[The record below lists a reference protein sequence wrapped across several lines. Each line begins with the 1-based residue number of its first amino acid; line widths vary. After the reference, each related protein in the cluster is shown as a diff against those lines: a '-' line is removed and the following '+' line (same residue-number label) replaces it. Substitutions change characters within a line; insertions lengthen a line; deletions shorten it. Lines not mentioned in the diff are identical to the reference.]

1 MKKRELWFGLG
12 MIAGGILFLLAAL
25 LLETPLDSLFCGFFG
40 AFTGPGVMQV
50 YKYVKWTKLE
60 TADSC
65 QQHFE
70 EEQIELRDERK
81 SMLRDR
87 ALCLCPGDAAG
98 LRRHRGLL
106 YSGEAGRS
114 AGGGGG
120 AADLFPGGVPAGRV
134 YSRHP
139 DLQAAGDAILRARG
153 RPGRDG
159 PNTSLFTET

>member
-65 QQHFE
+65 QKHFE

-87 ALCLCPGDAAG
+87 SGRYAYIL
-98 LRRHRGLL
+98 GLL
-106 YSGEAGRS
+106 AVALALLVFSVLDAFGVVEEDTASLMILFLAGYAVFQLV
-114 AGGGGG
+114 AGWVIYRW
-120 AADLFPGGVPAGRV
+120 LEKR
-134 YSRHP
+134 Y
-139 DLQAAGDAILRARG
+139 
-153 RPGRDG
+153 
-159 PNTSLFTET
+159 

>member
-1 MKKRELWFGLG
+1 MKKSYLWSGLG

-60 TADSC
+60 TPDSY
-65 QQHFE
+65 QRHLE

-87 ALCLCPGDAAG
+87 SGRYAYIL
-98 LRRHRGLL
+98 GLL
-106 YSGEAGRS
+106 AVALALLVFSVLDAFGVVEEDTASLMILFLAGYAVFQLV
-114 AGGGGG
+114 AGWVIYRW
-120 AADLFPGGVPAGRV
+120 LEKR
-134 YSRHP
+134 Y
-139 DLQAAGDAILRARG
+139 
-153 RPGRDG
+153 
-159 PNTSLFTET
+159 

>member
-40 AFTGPGVMQV
+40 ALIGPGAVQV

-60 TADSC
+60 TADSY
-65 QQHFE
+65 QRHLE

-87 ALCLCPGDAAG
+87 SGRYAYVLGMLLACAALVAFSILGKLGVVPEAAAELLVYFLAAFLLVEFAAG
-98 LRRHRGLL
+98 
-106 YSGEAGRS
+106 
-114 AGGGGG
+114 
-120 AADLFPGGVPAGRV
+120 
-134 YSRHP
+134 
-139 DLQAAGDAILRARG
+139 ILIYKRLEKRY
-153 RPGRDG
+153 
-159 PNTSLFTET
+159 

>member
-87 ALCLCPGDAAG
+87 SGRYAYVLGMLLACAALVVVSILGN
-98 LRRHRGLL
+98 L
-106 YSGEAGRS
+106 
-114 AGGGGG
+114 
-120 AADLFPGGVPAGRV
+120 GVVPV
-134 YSRHP
+134 
-139 DLQAAGDAILRARG
+139 
-153 RPGRDG
+153 
-159 PNTSLFTET
+159 

>member
-40 AFTGPGVMQV
+40 ALIGPGAVQV

-60 TADSC
+60 TADSY
-65 QQHFE
+65 QRHLE

-87 ALCLCPGDAAG
+87 SGRYAYVLGMLLACAAIVVFSILG
-98 LRRHRGLL
+98 KLGVVPEEAAELL
-106 YSGEAGRS
+106 IYFLVAFLLVEFTAG
-114 AGGGGG
+114 
-120 AADLFPGGVPAGRV
+120 
-134 YSRHP
+134 
-139 DLQAAGDAILRARG
+139 ILIY
-153 RPGRDG
+153 
-159 PNTSLFTET
+159 NLLETRY